1 MAPTQTTYAKCVTR
15 EGESKREGNLVACS
29 DSIHWQLYVHAC
41 VRIYSITYWDAYNKV
56 CNLSWKLEQSQ
67 AQKRQVDH
75 SLTWKLTSEREGER
89 KDRGSVEMLCLV
101 IHVSS
106 VWFNPVEPVW
116 ATVCLRESWPLG
128 WFHVSSGQ
136 FNPFEPARTTEW
148 VRESSKEDGFT
159 RVKTGDGKL
168 CLGDDLEKTTQDTC
182 SFSELDWGREKF
194 CELWHLV
201 FWNTQSH
208 SIHTCFCESCQRL
221 EGRKPALERAMGEF
235 VQIYWSTVQQR
246 VNTSGC
252 KGQTFNH
259 NSWFNWCHL
268 SWQVVC
274 VWINWVLTNFVHPV
288 FILWI
293 CLHR

>member
-29 DSIHWQLYVHAC
+29 DSIHWQLCVHAC

-75 SLTWKLTSEREGER
+75 SLSWKLTSEREGEG

-106 VWFNPVEPVW
+106 VWFNPFEPVW

-136 FNPFEPARTTEW
+136 LNLLEPQSEW
-148 VRESSKEDGFT
+148 GNQVRRMVSHELKLGMESCALEMTWRRSLKI
-159 RVKTGDGKL
+159 
-168 CLGDDLEKTTQDTC
+168 LGAFQSWIKGGRNSASYDTNLGVLKGTI
-182 SFSELDWGREKF
+182 S
-194 CELWHLV
+194 V
-201 FWNTQSH
+201 
-208 SIHTCFCESCQRL
+208 HTCFCESCQRL